1 MRFRAQ
7 LGAECTRKISAAH
20 ASIPSQES
28 MLCRLGCCASTS
40 SVDAVN
46 AKADQAL
53 ANSQQ
58 ALQAAQ
64 QAQATAQQANQQTSM
79 LYQRSLKK

>member
-1 MRFRAQ
+1 MYHLKSKTMLA
-7 LGAECTRKISAAH
+7 LAAV
-20 ASIPSQES
+20 ASL
-28 MLCRLGCCASTS
+28 MLAACASTS